1 MERQNNSHII
11 IIKNKLRKKKMSP
24 LTVHLFLELGIHRMV
39 VDLRKQIYIQSLT
52 RLCRFGLNTLQEKL
66 HICLFF
72 TL

>member
-1 MERQNNSHII
+1 
-11 IIKNKLRKKKMSP
+11 MSP